1 MAAKVEFIAQNGEL
15 VRPGARKS
23 LWIMA
28 LSVLAGLSVGLAAKA
43 GNFLIVD
50 APSRSDAIL
59 VLAGETD
66 RRPQRALELLCQ
78 GYGRRV
84 VLDVPTNAKL
94 YEFTQIELAQ
104 KYIEDLPQPAPVSI
118 CPINGLSTKDESRE
132 AEKCLQREGAKS
144 VLIVTS
150 DFHTRRALEV
160 FRREFP
166 EREYSVAAAR
176 NDQGFGSR
184 WWTHRQ
190 WAKTF
195 VDEWLRLIWWKAID
209 QWR

>member
-1 MAAKVEFIAQNGEL
+1 MAAKVEFIAQNREL

-50 APSRSDAIL
+50 APRRSDAIL

-66 RRPQRALELLCQ
+66 RRPQRAFELLSQ

-84 VLDVPTNAKL
+84 VLDVPTNAKV

-132 AEKCLQREGAKS
+132 AEKCLQRQGAKS

-176 NDQGFGSR
+176 NDEGFGSR

>member
-1 MAAKVEFIAQNGEL
+1 MALKVEFIAQNGEL

-66 RRPQRALELLCQ
+66 RRPQRALELLSQ

-84 VLDVPTNAKL
+84 VLDVPR
-94 YEFTQIELAQ
+94 TQNLRVYSNRISTEVHRRSAYASPSQ
-104 KYIEDLPQPAPVSI
+104 HLPDPWTVNQRRIQGGGKMFRARGSEKRLDCDFGFSHPAGPGS
-118 CPINGLSTKDESRE
+118 
-132 AEKCLQREGAKS
+132 
-144 VLIVTS
+144 
-150 DFHTRRALEV
+150 
-160 FRREFP
+160 FP
-166 EREYSVAAAR
+166 A
-176 NDQGFGSR
+176 GIPG
-184 WWTHRQ
+184 T
-190 WAKTF
+190 
-195 VDEWLRLIWWKAID
+195 
-209 QWR
+209 